1 MIPFARVDQHH
12 LGMWL
17 SPSSPALVTTGSEG
31 ARGLSQTDLGGEKFK
46 GKVTKNPGPLC
57 DGWELE
63 NALQHHLGWERGKN
77 SCFPQ
82 KAAPCLG
89 SRLYPE
95 MTLEDLARGQEC
107 ILLRGFVSTL

>member
-63 NALQHHLGWERGKN
+63 NALQHHLGWERGKELLF
-77 SCFPQ
+77 S
-82 KAAPCLG
+82 
-89 SRLYPE
+89 PE
-95 MTLEDLARGQEC
+95 GCTLPGKQAVPRND
-107 ILLRGFVSTL
+107 T